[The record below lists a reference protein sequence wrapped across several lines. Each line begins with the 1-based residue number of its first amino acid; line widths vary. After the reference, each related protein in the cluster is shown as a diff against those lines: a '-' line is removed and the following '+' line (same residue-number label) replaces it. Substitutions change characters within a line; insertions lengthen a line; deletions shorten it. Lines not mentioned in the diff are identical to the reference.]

1 MRPIHS
7 KRKTEQRDSSLSQD
21 RVRNIIRLG
30 FASVLGLTFMLG
42 LLGLY
47 QLDKIKTNMTTIV
60 EVGNEKT
67 ALAIKMR
74 DAILSRALSLQRM
87 LITNDYFRRDQELQR
102 YYEYSGDYRI
112 AREKLFAMRTT
123 EKERELH
130 EALQLLTR
138 VAQPINREAA
148 EMLMSDELPS
158 NYESILE
165 QAITAQQQ
173 LLNLL
178 DKFVDMQKEYAKTLV
193 GEAEKNFQSTIFMMS
208 IVVSLL
214 LIVGSFI
221 AKRVT
226 HLVTI
231 KNRELASKN
240 IELEAAW
247 FEAANA
253 THAKSKFL
261 ANMSHE
267 IRTPLTSI
275 IGFAETLGDTVN
287 DPEEF
292 MYAADSIKRSGHHL
306 HQIIN
311 DVLDI
316 SKIEAGQ
323 IELEMMEVSPS
334 AILAEVTTMMEERVK
349 KKGLKLRT
357 NYYFPLPK
365 MIIADPTRLR
375 QILLNLLGNAIKFTS
390 QGIVCINTYYSHS
403 ERMMKFE
410 VSDTGIG
417 MSEDALEHVFEPFSQ
432 ADKSTSR
439 KYGGTGLGLSISKQL
454 AEKMGGNIVCESKLG
469 IGSTFTATISIGD
482 IPRPELIYESNEVAE
497 LTANEQIIH
506 HRHNSFS
513 GKVLVAEDTEENQQ
527 LISLHL
533 RKAGVEVSIVSN
545 GEEAINEALKG
556 TYDLILMDLQM
567 PVLNG
572 IDAIKTLRN
581 ANYRKPIVALTAATS
596 ISDRETCKDA
606 GADDFVSKPIDFE
619 NFYTVLDTYL
629 HKSKK
634 IDLDYSQLQ
643 DASMKES
650 RSNDEEFEE
659 ILLTFLERL
668 PQMVETINEAVRKK
682 DWETVQSISHQL
694 KGLGGSFGYEQITA
708 IAKKIHDSSRRHSEE
723 GMESMLHE
731 LNQQLMA
738 IMAENQ
744 KKRKAI

>member
-1 MRPIHS
+1 MIQVNANS
-7 KRKTEQRDSSLSQD
+7 KSDQSDSSLSQN

-30 FASVLGLTFMLG
+30 FASVLGLTFLLG
-42 LLGLY
+42 IVGLY

-87 LITNDYFRRDQELQR
+87 LITNDYFRRDMELQR
-102 YYEYSGDYRI
+102 YYTYSGDYRE
-112 AREKLFAMRTT
+112 AREKLFSMQTT

-148 EMLMSDELPS
+148 EMLMSEELPR
-158 NYESILE
+158 NYENILE
-165 QAITAQQQ
+165 QAIIAQQQ
-173 LLNLL
+173 LINLL
-178 DKFVDMQKEYAKTLV
+178 DKFVEMQKIYAKELV
-193 GEAEKNFQSTIFMMS
+193 EIAEENFQFTIFMMS

-226 HLVTI
+226 HLVTV
-231 KNRELASKN
+231 KNKELASKN
-240 IELEAAW
+240 TELEAAW

-261 ANMSHE
+261 ASMSHE

-275 IGFAETLGDTVN
+275 IGFAETLGDSSN

-292 MYAADSIKRSGHHL
+292 MYAAESIKRSGNHL

-323 IELEMMEVSPS
+323 IELEMMEASPT
-334 AILAEVTTMMEERVK
+334 AILAEVTTMMEEKVK

-357 NYYFPLPK
+357 NYYFPLPRL
-365 MIIADPTRLR
+365 IITDPTRLR

-390 QGIVCINTYYSHS
+390 QGIVCINAYYSQN

-417 MSEDALEHVFEPFSQ
+417 MTEEGLEHVFEPFSQ
-432 ADKSTSR
+432 ADKSTTR
-439 KYGGTGLGLSISKQL
+439 KFGGTGLGLSISKQI
-454 AEKMGGNIVCESKLG
+454 AEKMGGTIVCDSKLG
-469 IGSTFTATISIGD
+469 VGSTFTATISIGD
-482 IPRPELIYESNEVAE
+482 IAGPELIYESKEIAE
-497 LTANEQIIH
+497 LTANEQVIH
-506 HRHNSFS
+506 QRHNKYS
-513 GKVLVAEDTEENQQ
+513 GKVLLAEDTEENQQ

-533 RKAGVEVSIVSN
+533 RKSGIDINVVSN
-545 GEEAINEALKG
+545 GEEAVNAALKQD
-556 TYDLILMDLQM
+556 YDLILMDLQM

-572 IDAIKTLRN
+572 LEAIRMLRN
-581 ANYRKPIVALTAATS
+581 ANYEKPIVALTAATS
-596 ISDRETCKDA
+596 VSDRETCKEA
-606 GADDFVSKPIDFE
+606 GADNFISKPINFE
-619 NFYTVLDTYL
+619 NFYDVLDKYL
-629 HKSKK
+629 ERKK
-634 IDLDYSQLQ
+634 THQNSRAFQEKEKFNQSAVDDL
-643 DASMKES
+643 
-650 RSNDEEFEE
+650 EFQE
-659 ILLTFLERL
+659 ILLTFLERM
-668 PQMVETINEAVRKK
+668 PQMVETINESCRRK

-694 KGLGGSFGYEQITA
+694 KGLGGSFGYSQITA
-708 IAKKIHDSSRRHSEE
+708 IAKQIHESSRAHSEV
-723 GMESMLHE
+723 GMDSLLHE
-731 LNQQLMA
+731 LNQELKR
-738 IMAENQ
+738 IMSQNQ
-744 KKRKAI
+744 NNRKAI

>member
-1 MRPIHS
+1 LIPV
-7 KRKTEQRDSSLSQD
+7 KTNKIFDVSDSSLSQD

-30 FASVLGLTFMLG
+30 FASVLGLTFLLG
-42 LLGLY
+42 IVGLY
-47 QLDKIKTNMTTIV
+47 QLNEIKTNMTTIV

-87 LITNDYFRRDQELQR
+87 LITNDYFKRDMELQR
-102 YYEYSGDYRI
+102 YYTYSGDYRQ
-112 AREKLFAMRTT
+112 AREKLFSMQTT

-148 EMLMSDELPS
+148 EMLMNEELPR
-158 NYESILE
+158 NYENVLE
-165 QAITAQQQ
+165 QAIIAQQQ
-173 LLNLL
+173 LINLL
-178 DKFVDMQKEYAKTLV
+178 DKFVDMQKVYAKELV
-193 GEAEKNFQSTIFMMS
+193 KVAEENFQSTIFMMS
-208 IVVSLL
+208 VVVSLL

-231 KNRELASKN
+231 KNKELASKN
-240 IELEAAW
+240 NELEAAW

-261 ANMSHE
+261 ASMSHE

-275 IGFAETLGDTVN
+275 IGFAETLGDSSN

-292 MYAADSIKRSGHHL
+292 LYAAESIKRSGNHL

-323 IELEMMEVSPS
+323 IELEMMEASPA
-334 AILAEVTTMMEERVK
+334 AILAEVTTMMEEKVK
-349 KKGLKLRT
+349 KKGLKLRA
-357 NYYFPLPK
+357 NYYFPLPRLVFT
-365 MIIADPTRLR
+365 DPTRLR

-390 QGIVCINTYYSHS
+390 QGIVCINAYYSQND
-403 ERMMKFE
+403 RMMKFE

-417 MSEDALEHVFEPFSQ
+417 MTEEGLAHVFEPFSQ
-432 ADKSTSR
+432 ADKSTTR

-454 AEKMGGNIVCESKLG
+454 AEKMGGSIICESKLG
-469 IGSTFTATISIGD
+469 VGSTFTATISIGD
-482 IPRPELIYESNEVAE
+482 IAGPELIYESKEIAE

-506 HRHNSFS
+506 QRNNKYS
-513 GKVLVAEDTEENQQ
+513 GKVLLAEDTEENQQ

-533 RKAGVEVSIVSN
+533 RKSGVDVKVVGN
-545 GEEAINEALKG
+545 GEEAVNAALQWD
-556 TYDLILMDLQM
+556 YDLVLMDLQM

-572 IDAIKTLRN
+572 LDAMKILRN
-581 ANYRKPIVALTAATS
+581 ANYKNPIVALTAATS
-596 ISDRETCKDA
+596 VSDRETCKEA
-606 GADDFVSKPIDFE
+606 GADDFISKPINFE
-619 NFYTVLDTYL
+619 NFYEVLDTYL
-629 HKSKK
+629 ARKNAPKNVF
-634 IDLDYSQLQ
+634 LNQ
-643 DASMKES
+643 EG
-650 RSNDEEFEE
+650 NDSVQHDINDDEFRE
-659 ILLTFLERL
+659 ILLRFLERL
-668 PQMVETINEAVRKK
+668 PQMVETINESCGKK

-694 KGLGGSFGYEQITA
+694 KGLGGSFGYSQITK
-708 IAKKIHDSSRRHSEE
+708 IAKNIHESSRLHPED
-723 GMESMLHE
+723 GMDSLLHE
-731 LNQQLMA
+731 LNQELQR
-738 IMAENQ
+738 IMNQ
-744 KKRKAI
+744 NQNNRKAI

>member
-1 MRPIHS
+1 LQLIKPNQNSDRS
-7 KRKTEQRDSSLSQD
+7 DSSLSQD

-30 FASVLGLTFMLG
+30 FASVLGLTFLLG
-42 LLGLY
+42 IVGLY

-87 LITNDYFRRDQELQR
+87 LITNDYFRRDQELQL
-102 YYEYSGDYRI
+102 YYKYSGDYRI
-112 AREKLFAMRTT
+112 AREKLFAMHTT
-123 EKERELH
+123 DKERELH

-148 EMLMSDELPS
+148 EMLMSDELPN

-173 LLNLL
+173 LLSLL
-178 DKFVDMQKEYAKTLV
+178 DKFVEMQKEYAKNLV
-193 GEAEKNFQSTIFMMS
+193 EIAENNFQSTIFIMS

-226 HLVTI
+226 HMVTI

-240 IELEAAW
+240 VELEAAW

-275 IGFAETLGDTVN
+275 IGFAETLSDTIN

-292 MYAADSIKRSGHHL
+292 IYAAESIKRSGNHL

-323 IELEMMEVSPS
+323 IELEMMEVSPT
-334 AILAEVTTMMEERVK
+334 AILAEVTTMMEEKVK

-365 MIIADPTRLR
+365 TIIADPTRLR

-390 QGIVCINTYYSHS
+390 QGIVCINAYYSCS
-403 ERMMKFE
+403 ERMVKFE

-417 MSEDALEHVFEPFSQ
+417 MSEEGIEHVFEPFSQ

-454 AEKMGGNIVCESKLG
+454 AEKMGGDIVCESRIG
-469 IGSTFTATISIGD
+469 VGSTFTATISIGD
-482 IPRPELIYESNEVAE
+482 IPGPELIYESNEVTE
-497 LTANEQIIH
+497 LAVNEQVIH
-506 HRHNSFS
+506 QRRNSYV
-513 GKVLVAEDTEENQQ
+513 GKVLLAEDTEENQQ
-527 LISLHL
+527 LISMHL
-533 RKAGVEVSIVSN
+533 RKSGVEVKIVSN
-545 GEEAINEALKG
+545 GEEAINAALQG
-556 TYDLILMDLQM
+556 DYDLILMDLQM

-572 IDAIKTLRN
+572 IDAIKKLRN
-581 ANYRKPIVALTAATS
+581 SNYSKPIVALTAATS
-596 ISDRETCKDA
+596 ISDRETCKEA
-606 GADDFVSKPIDFE
+606 GADDFVSKPINFE
-619 NFYTVLDTYL
+619 NFYHVLDTYL
-629 HKSKK
+629 DKNRKK
-634 IDLDYSQLQ
+634 PYSNTRLQ
-643 DASMKES
+643 DSIMS
-650 RSNDEEFEE
+650 DNSTNDAEFEE
-659 ILLTFLERL
+659 ILLAFLERL
-668 PQMVETINEAVRKK
+668 PQMVESINDSVRKK
-682 DWETVQSISHQL
+682 DWETVQSVSHQL
-694 KGLGGSFGYEQITA
+694 KGLGGSFGYAQITA
-708 IAKKIHDSSRRHSEE
+708 IAKKIHDNSRQRSDE
-723 GMESMLHE
+723 GMDSMLHE
-731 LNQQLMA
+731 LNQELLTIA
-738 IMAENQ
+738 SNNQ
-744 KKRKAI
+744 NKRKVI